1 MPITPFHFGPG
12 ALLHAIAPRR
22 VSFIAFCTANG
33 VVDLEPAYYM
43 FSGQFPLHRFMHTLT
58 GATVG
63 WLVVLA
69 AFVSIRWL
77 DRWLRLPDLF
87 QWKALTPLPVAI
99 GAALG
104 TYSHLLLDGIM
115 HGDMFPFAPISDANP
130 LLHAISLEALHV
142 VCVAAGGFGLLLWW
156 IRQKHG
162 SRRD

>member
-12 ALLHAIAPRR
+12 ALLRAIAPRR
-22 VSFIAFCTANG
+22 VSFIAFCAANG

-43 FSGQFPLHRFMHTLT
+43 FTGQFPLHRFMHTLT

-69 AFVSIRWL
+69 AFVSMRRL

-87 QWKALTPLPVAI
+87 QWKALAPLSVAI

-115 HGDMFPFAPISDANP
+115 HGDMFPFAPISDSNP
-130 LLHAISLEALHV
+130 LLGAISLEALHAS
-142 VCVAAGGFGLLLWW
+142 CVAAGAAGLALLWL
-156 IRQKHG
+156 RQ
-162 SRRD
+162 RRRQRDD